1 MTILNPCIQVRNVPP
16 SAPSSKLRDVFAS
29 TGDVKGIW
37 VRFQETHG
45 IVILAF
51 YDIRHAMRAKRQISS
66 QVLRGLEDIHLEAA
80 FITAEN
86 LERVSGR
93 TYTSCQTGPLIHAWC
108 SHRMPHVVA
117 LTITQITGKSSFV
130 DETDGTLFVSFED
143 RRFQPSSL
151 QSVLSSFG
159 ELLCFEAAEPQDQ
172 VSSSDH

>member
-66 QVLRGLEDIHLEAA
+66 QVLRGLEDIRLEAA

-93 TYTSCQTGPLIHAWC
+93 THMSCQTGPLIHARC
-108 SHRMPHVVA
+108 SHCMHHLVGLGNNLDHRQV
-117 LTITQITGKSSFV
+117 L
-130 DETDGTLFVSFED
+130 LRRRD
-143 RRFQPSSL
+143 RRDFIGIVRGQTFPAIITSKRSL
-151 QSVLSSFG
+151 LFR
-159 ELLCFEAAEPQDQ
+159 
-172 VSSSDH
+172 